1 MKDIPG
7 FEGKYAATS
16 CGRIWS
22 HLTQQFLKPH
32 ISHDGYR
39 QVMLNDRHWYKVH
52 RLVALTY
59 IPNPDNLNT
68 VDHIITIKD
77 GGTDCV
83 NNLRWMSHSDNSAR
97 GKHKQVLCVETGII
111 YESGLDA
118 ANHTGINKGN
128 IASCCTGKRKTA
140 GGFHWQHI

>member
-22 HLTQQFLKPH
+22 HLTKQFLKPH
-32 ISHDGYR
+32 ITHDGR
-39 QVMLNDRHWYKVH
+39 REVMLNDRKVYKIH

-59 IPNPDNLNT
+59 LPNPDNLDT
-68 VDHIITIKD
+68 VDHIIPIRE
-77 GGTDCV
+77 GGLDCV
-83 NNLRWMSHSDNSAR
+83 NNLRWMSKSENCSRDKKR
-97 GKHKQVLCVETGII
+97 RVLCVETGVI

-118 ANHTGINKGN
+118 ANHTGVNKGN

-140 GGFHWQHI
+140 GGYHWQKI

>member
-22 HLTQQFLKPH
+22 HLTQQFLKPQ
-32 ISHDGYR
+32 ITHDGYR
-39 QVMLNDRHWYKVH
+39 QVMLNDRRFYKVH

-59 IPNPDNLNT
+59 IPNPDNYDT
-68 VDHIITIKD
+68 VDHIIPIKD

-83 NNLRWMSHSDNSAR
+83 NNLRWMSKSENSGR
-97 GKHKQVLCVETGII
+97 DKHKKVLCVETGII
-111 YESGLDA
+111 YSSVLA
-118 ANHTGINKGN
+118 ASKQTGVNKGN